1 MANIVENMSTEA
13 HLAEAM
19 RQLDNAHVLQ
29 RSAGGNA
36 AERVIAAATIAQ
48 AHLMMVQLGVNEGRL
63 PQAQPND

>member
-19 RQLDNAHVLQ
+19 RLLDKAHSMH
-29 RSAGGNA
+29 RSPGGSS
-36 AERVIAAATIAQ
+36 ERAIAAATIAQ

-63 PQAQPND
+63 PQA